1 MSRRRLL
8 LLLAFVILAISP
20 KVVEPA
26 YNGYLVAFVLL
37 FVFAHLYGAR
47 MAVSR
52 HVPFGVIFLCVTWLP
67 VVLLQTYTHSNAL
80 RDVLRDLGVLMAFYV
95 GYATLPRLFA
105 SSGDDWRLELMQG
118 ISNVGWFVVLITIAG
133 AALAFLA
140 GADAYFWRGQ
150 YVPMAHSWLPYIFAV
165 NLGLARMDSRL
176 RSRYLRRAL
185 FCVMGTLASLSR
197 TDLVL
202 IALIVIVQAWVHFRY
217 IASDPRALRFALIT
231 FAIGSVTMPLLL
243 QLSVV
248 QERIE
253 VGVDEDDP
261 SLAWRFIENLAF
273 LDQYLSADS
282 FTQWFGFGLGG
293 RLSLPLGVV
302 DFNGNDTIPHLHNSY
317 LTLALKFGIIGLIA
331 LLFFLFRLGRAW
343 WNARVPYKGGVL
355 LAAGW
360 MLLFVLAKA
369 VTLQGL
375 SEWSHVLFFG
385 LACALIFKSPDALL
399 RKKSFGPRPVS
410 GIAPVSG
417 RTES

>member
-20 KVVEPA
+20 KVITPA

-37 FVFAHLYGAR
+37 FVVAHLYGAR
-47 MAVSR
+47 MAASR
-52 HVPFGVIFLCVTWLP
+52 HVSFGVMVLCVTWLP

-80 RDVLRDLGVLMAFYV
+80 RDVLRDLGVLLAFYV

-118 ISNVGWFVVLITIAG
+118 ISNVGWFVVLITMTG
-133 AALAFLA
+133 ATLAFLA

-165 NLGLARMDSRL
+165 NLGLARMDSRS

-185 FCVMGTLASLSR
+185 FCVIGTLASLSR

-202 IALIVIVQAWVHFRY
+202 MALVIVVQVGGSFRY
-217 IASDPRALRFALIT
+217 IASDARARRFALAT
-231 FAIGSVTMPLLL
+231 FAAALVAIPFLLRL
-243 QLSVV
+243 DVV
-248 QERIE
+248 QERIDI
-253 VGVDEDDP
+253 GVDQDDP

-273 LDQYLSADS
+273 VDQYLSADS

-317 LTLALKFGIIGLIA
+317 LTFGLKFGVVGLLM
-331 LLFFLFRLGRAW
+331 LLIVVARLVWAW
-343 WNARVPYKGGVL
+343 WRVRAQYKDGAS

-360 MLLFVLAKA
+360 TLLFVLAKA

-385 LACALIFKSPDALL
+385 LACAMIYKAPGALSRSGSSPN
-399 RKKSFGPRPVS
+399 SS
-410 GIAPVSG
+410 GSG
-417 RTES
+417 LKMASGHSAI